1 MHEMPDPSPK
11 DCDCQDPWPHG
22 GPGSFLRTPTPISST
37 NGGPSWHNRVFS
49 NANRFPNGQGPAKRR
64 RINSATLEDPFNT
77 DESNLGRSESTGDF
91 PIHLRSARQRMKS
104 RPNDNSPCGL
114 ACSVRVL
121 PKNLEVMLKHT
132 QAFDSYLTGEDLP
145 RAMGFERLSEVTEV
159 NEKLHTAVEIWLR
172 REQLEVDVDYSLFTQ
187 AKGKGKV

>member
-1 MHEMPDPSPK
+1 
-11 DCDCQDPWPHG
+11 
-22 GPGSFLRTPTPISST
+22 
-37 NGGPSWHNRVFS
+37 
-49 NANRFPNGQGPAKRR
+49 
-64 RINSATLEDPFNT
+64 
-77 DESNLGRSESTGDF
+77 
-91 PIHLRSARQRMKS
+91 MKS